1 MTVLNC
7 ENKMTDMDKILL
19 SWSRR
24 DTTLAGRILIIKSLA
39 LSKPVHFFISLPS
52 PPKQFMRDLN
62 KKFYSF
68 LWKSK
73 PPKVKSSAMESDIKQ
88 GGLKMVII
96 YEFEQLLKVKWLKN
110 ILTKNESWTSI
121 PIKYGIDQVLR
132 FGNDY
137 ANNLLAKIDN
147 PFWRS
152 VAYSVGKTHE
162 IYDNNNKQN

>member
-1 MTVLNC
+1 
-7 ENKMTDMDKILL
+7 
-19 SWSRR
+19 
-24 DTTLAGRILIIKSLA
+24 
-39 LSKPVHFFISLPS
+39 
-52 PPKQFMRDLN
+52 
-62 KKFYSF
+62 
-68 LWKSK
+68 
-73 PPKVKSSAMESDIKQ
+73 MESDIKQ